1 MSENLKEVVKA
12 WLDGEEIEFR
22 NADGSWSDKR
32 PFEDSTNVSFT
43 EGVEYRIKPRTV
55 RIGDY
60 DVPAPLP
67 YDCGTLDA
75 NTTYYSPDIESMD
88 GTFTTEEQFWCWDR
102 IDVLRLERGLVHLT
116 REAAEL
122 LARALISLTEVKP

>member
-1 MSENLKEVVKA
+1 M
-12 WLDGEEIEFR
+12 LDGAVVQARREDSEWE
-22 NADGSWSDKR
+22 DKR
-32 PFEDSTNVSFT
+32 AFDTAVNVVFI
-43 EGVEYRIKPRTV
+43 EGVEYRIKPRTI
-55 RIGDY
+55 RIGKY
-60 DVPAPLP
+60 DVPEPLP

-122 LARALISLTEVKP
+122 HARALISLTEFKP

>member
-1 MSENLKEVVKA
+1 MSENLKEVIKA
-12 WLDGEEIEFR
+12 WLDGEVVEFKSGDDWLTKS
-22 NADGSWSDKR
+22 AY
-32 PFEDSTNVSFT
+32 
-43 EGVEYRIKPRTV
+43 EGNGEVQFYYNVEYRIKPRTI
-55 RIGDY
+55 RIGKY

-67 YDCGTLDA
+67 VDCGTFDA

-122 LARALISLTEVKP
+122 HAKALISFTEVKP

>member
-1 MSENLKEVVKA
+1 MKQETLDAMRA
-12 WLDGEEIEFR
+12 WADGETVEESLSSGRWVEI
-22 NADGSWSDKR
+22 GGPDKVR
-32 PFEDSTNVSFT
+32 SAVFEDYRV
-43 EGVEYRIKPRTV
+43 YRIKPRTI
-55 RIGDY
+55 RIGKY

-67 YDCGTLDA
+67 VDCGTFDA

-122 LARALISLTEVKP
+122 HARALISLTEVKP